1 MIPNH
6 YELIKEDN
14 YDCSVARLHSE
25 LKIHQTSADVVW
37 DYSIIPLINSWHK
50 RNDTYTIHYFPFLP
64 LLKQNW

>member
-37 DYSIIPLINSWHK
+37 DYSIIQLINSWHK
-50 RNDTYTIHYFPFLP
+50 RNDT
-64 LLKQNW
+64 